1 MKQTPN
7 PSRPDN
13 RKRRTLAVLLALTCV
28 LTLPLGACGPN
39 DADQAVGSPETSATT
54 PDPVEEGKLSLI
66 VKAEDWDESSGS
78 ITVNVT
84 GKPEDGDSLTAVITA
99 TPDKPLELTYD
110 PGFYTFATD
119 SITKGETVYGAA
131 ETSASFTGTDDKTVT
146 LSISKDTAATEALAQ
161 QKAAEEQ
168 ARRRPKRR
176 RRHAHR
182 QRPKL
187 KPKPKL
193 KRNAKKPKR
202 PRRPRSTNKP
212 STSQGPARST
222 TKAGA
227 VASARAR
234 FPSRS
239 PRPRR
244 WATSPARTATNSHST
259 TARRTHTHRAS
270 E

>member
-99 TPDKPLELTYD
+99 TPDKPLELTYG

-131 ETSASFTGTDDKTVT
+131 ETSASFTGTDDQTVT

-168 ARRRPKRR
+168 AREE
-176 RRHAHR
+176 AEA
-182 QRPKL
+182 Q
-187 KPKPKL
+187 
-193 KRNAKKPKR
+193 A
-202 PRRPRSTNKP
+202 
-212 STSQGPARST
+212 QAE
-222 TKAGA
+222 AE
-227 VASARAR
+227 ARAQAEAQAQAEAEAEAER
-234 FPSRS
+234 QKAQETTTPQVNEQ
-239 PRPRR
+239 
-244 WATSPARTATNSHST
+244 TVYITRTGEKYHESWCSSL
-259 TARRTHTHRAS
+259 RKSKIPISLS
-270 E
+270 EAEALGYEPCKNCH